1 MGVWT
6 LAFIFLS
13 SVSSLKGSALMKAS
27 SNPTLLNVHKRDN
40 PLPFDGWVAN
50 RLKGEDKVKKEGKE
64 EKEEKEEKKGRW
76 IELTPVSSPLAA
88 TKEQMLTLGLK
99 IVSLPARTK
108 LNGIF

>member
-6 LAFIFLS
+6 LAFILLLS
-13 SVSSLKGSALMKAS
+13 SVLMLNGSVLKAS
-27 SNPTLLNVHKRDN
+27 SKPRLPKVHKGDYS
-40 PLPFDGWVAN
+40 LPFHRWVASFAN
-50 RLKGEDKVKKEGKE
+50 QLKEGE
-64 EKEEKEEKKGRW
+64 MMEKEERW

>member
-1 MGVWT
+1 MD
-6 LAFIFLS
+6 LEQ
-13 SVSSLKGSALMKAS
+13 
-27 SNPTLLNVHKRDN
+27 NKR
-40 PLPFDGWVAN
+40 
-50 RLKGEDKVKKEGKE
+50 EEEEKEGKE

>member
-1 MGVWT
+1 M
-6 LAFIFLS
+6 AFIFLS

-27 SNPTLLNVHKRDN
+27 SNPMLLNVHKRDN

-64 EKEEKEEKKGRW
+64 GKEEKVEKEEKEGRW